1 MTKCKTI
8 LWFQGETATQKDTL
22 LIDGKDVESVG
33 EREDAFKFII
43 KGRENSFFS
52 TINKEALKAGNRL
65 LTSNRLSK
73 KYEISQVEHKW
84 YLFTDNLK
92 EKRDQVR
99 KEGVNVSPSLL
110 CYEDIDS
117 KILISSHF
125 LDKDESG
132 RRIVFSFY
140 ANTNDMDEAC
150 KLLKQLT
157 EPLGKHCNED
167 DLTFLKDISKKKK
180 TNRTRLAII
189 FILLIFICVILWI
202 IEH

>member
-22 LIDGKDVESVG
+22 LIDGKDAESVG
-33 EREDAFKFII
+33 ERDDAFNFII
-43 KGRENSFFS
+43 KGREN
-52 TINKEALKAGNRL
+52 GNRL
-65 LTSNRLSK
+65 LSTINRGAIKVGNRLLKS
-73 KYEISQVEHKW
+73 YELSQIKHKW
-84 YLFTDNLK
+84 YLLTNDFK
-92 EKRDQVR
+92 EKRDQRR
-99 KEGVNVSPSLL
+99 KEGTNVSPSLL
-110 CYEDIDS
+110 CYEDMNS
-117 KILISSHF
+117 KILIRSHF

-167 DLTFLKDISKKKK
+167 DFTFLKDISKKKK
-180 TNRTRLAII
+180 TNRTRLAVI

>member
-1 MTKCKTI
+1 MKKCKTI

-22 LIDGKDVESVG
+22 LIDGKDAKSVG
-33 EREDAFKFII
+33 ERDDAFNFII
-43 KGRENSFFS
+43 KGREN
-52 TINKEALKAGNRL
+52 GNRL
-65 LTSNRLSK
+65 LSTINRGAIKVGNRLLKS
-73 KYEISQVEHKW
+73 YELSQHKW
-84 YLFTDNLK
+84 YLLTNDFKD
-92 EKRDQVR
+92 KRDQRR
-99 KEGVNVSPSLL
+99 KEGTNVSPSLL
-110 CYEDIDS
+110 CYEDMNG
-117 KILISSHF
+117 KILIRSHF

-167 DLTFLKDISKKKK
+167 DFTFLKDISKKKK